1 MLYSNYY
8 SNSCVK
14 QNITIN
20 KNFVDWINKVE
31 VYIQSKYKV
40 GLLDI
45 PDEPYMIN
53 WELGMSSDQMIL
65 IIKDDLENMYKL

>member
-8 SNSCVK
+8 LNSCVK
-14 QNITIN
+14 QNIPIN

-53 WELGMSSDQMIL
+53 WEYGMSSDQMIL
-65 IIKDDLENMYKL
+65 IIEDDLENMY

>member
-8 SNSCVK
+8 VNRCGK
-14 QNITIN
+14 QNIPIN
-20 KNFVDWINKVE
+20 KKFVNWIDKIE
-31 VYIQSKYKV
+31 VYIQSNYKV

-65 IIKDDLENMYKL
+65 IIKDDLENIYK

>member
-1 MLYSNYY
+1 MW
-8 SNSCVK
+8 K
-14 QNITIN
+14 QKITIN

-31 VYIQSKYKV
+31 LYIQSKYKV
-40 GLLDI
+40 ELLDI

-65 IIKDDLENMYKL
+65 IIEDDLENMYKL